1 MVCKVADKVFAGKDI
16 LHIAVFKRNDNRTIY
31 NVIYYD
37 GNSGSTYM
45 KRAAVTGITRDKEY
59 SFIREHKNS
68 KILYMTANP
77 NGEAE
82 VVKLYLK
89 PRPRLKKLVFEMDF
103 SELVIKGRGSMGNIL
118 TRYAVHKVQL
128 KEKGESTLGGRKIWF
143 DEDVR
148 RLNADG
154 RGRYLGEF
162 SGDDRILVV
171 TKSGNY
177 RLASFDLSGHF
188 EDDSFII
195 EKYNTEKIFSA
206 VYFDADQD
214 YYYVKHCILS
224 IRVCSGIKKTFKD
237 FNATFHG
244 RLHESRFA
252 ISIFNIWISSRC
264 KKQFNSFFIS
274 QH

>member
-1 MVCKVADKVFAGKDI
+1 
-16 LHIAVFKRNDNRTIY
+16 
-31 NVIYYD
+31 
-37 GNSGSTYM
+37 
-45 KRAAVTGITRDKEY
+45 
-59 SFIREHKNS
+59 
-68 KILYMTANP
+68 MTANP

-154 RGRYLGEF
+154 RGRFLGEF
-162 SGDDRILVV
+162 SGDDKILVV

-195 EKYNTEKIFSA
+195 EKYNMEKIFSA

-214 YYYVKHCILS
+214 YYYVKRFQFEPNDRPVSFIGENPESKLVRITVFDYPRLEIKFGGKNKGRDPEIIEVADFIGVKSFRAKGKRLS
-224 IRVCSGIKKTFKD
+224 TYEVSVIKELEPLIKPEPIQTDEDIDNSGNDHIEG
-237 FNATFHG
+237 NG
-244 RLHESRFA
+244 QMSLEL
-252 ISIFNIWISSRC
+252 
-264 KKQFNSFFIS
+264 
-274 QH
+274 